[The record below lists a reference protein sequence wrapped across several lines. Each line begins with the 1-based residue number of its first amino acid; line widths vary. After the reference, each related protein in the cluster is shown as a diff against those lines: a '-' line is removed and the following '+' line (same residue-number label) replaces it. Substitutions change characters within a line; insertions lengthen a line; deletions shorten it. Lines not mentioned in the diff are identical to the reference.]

1 MKRGIFGVIL
11 LLLLFF
17 GGLLESRSVH
27 RDLAPIAYGME
38 QASHAVRMGD
48 TKKAAALTG
57 KARAAWEVFE
67 TKYSS
72 LTQQQDVWEI
82 DSLWD
87 EVQVFLESGET
98 VHCSAA
104 CAELKNHLRA
114 MLQNQ
119 QLSIH
124 SLL

>member
-1 MKRGIFGVIL
+1 MKRGTFGIL
-11 LLLLFF
+11 LLLLLLFA
-17 GGLLESRSVH
+17 GLLESRSVR
-27 RDLAPIAYGME
+27 RDFSPIAYGME
-38 QASHAVRMGD
+38 QASQAVRRGD

-57 KARAAWEVFE
+57 QARAAWEDFRA
-67 TKYSS
+67 KYSS

-104 CAELKNHLRA
+104 CAELKNHLQA
-114 MLQNQ
+114 MLRSQ
-119 QLSIH
+119 QLSLH